1 LGALPGSYLLLK
13 ILWDIMDLRLAVFS
27 DIHGNWDALQSV
39 LADMERNRIDSR
51 FCLGD
56 CLGYGPEPEQVVREI
71 RTRKIP
77 WVMGNHEL
85 GLVDPSYLDW
95 FNKPT
100 RTSLLIT
107 RRLLSEGSL
116 TYFKGLSS
124 ILSDRDCRFVHGF
137 PPDSITT
144 YLYEVSNREIQR
156 ILTALPERI
165 CFIGHTHA
173 LHLIASEGQRITYLP
188 FKPGVFSLREG
199 VKYLVN
205 VGSVGQPRDG
215 NNQAKYVIW
224 DSRTDDLELRY
235 VTYTIA
241 KIEEKTLGLDFPE
254 YNARRLF

>member
-1 LGALPGSYLLLK
+1 
-13 ILWDIMDLRLAVFS
+13 MRLAVFS
-27 DIHGNWDALQSV
+27 DIHGNWDALKAV
-39 LADMERNRIDSR
+39 LADMDRNRINSQV
-51 FCLGD
+51 CLGD
-56 CLGYGPEPEQVVREI
+56 GVGYGPEPEEVTREI
-71 RTRKIP
+71 RALEIP

-85 GLVDPSYLDW
+85 GLVDPSTLDW

-107 RRLLSEGSL
+107 RRLLSEESL
-116 TYFKGLSS
+116 NYFKGLSPF
-124 ILSDRDCRFVHGF
+124 LLDQDCRFVHGF

-144 YLYEVSNREIQR
+144 YLYEVPDQEIHR

-165 CFIGHTHA
+165 CFIGHTHD
-173 LHLIASEGQRITYLP
+173 LHLIASEGQGITYLP
-188 FKPGVFSLREG
+188 FKRGIFSLREG

-224 DSRTDDLELRY
+224 DSRSSTLELRY
-235 VTYTIA
+235 VTYNIA
-241 KIEEKTLGLDFPE
+241 KTAEKILGLDFPE

>member
-1 LGALPGSYLLLK
+1 
-13 ILWDIMDLRLAVFS
+13 MRLAVFS
-27 DIHGNWDALQSV
+27 DIHSNWDALKAV

-56 CLGYGPEPEQVVREI
+56 CVGYGPEPEEVTREI
-71 RTRKIP
+71 RALNIP

-107 RRLLSEGSL
+107 RRLLSEESL
-116 TYFKGLSS
+116 NYFKGLNNF
-124 ILSDRDCRFVHGF
+124 LSDQDCRFVHGF

-144 YLYEVSNREIQR
+144 YLYEVPDPEIRR

-165 CFIGHTHA
+165 CFIGHTHD
-173 LHLIASEGQRITYLP
+173 LHLIASADQGLTHLP
-188 FKPGVFSLREG
+188 FKRGVFSLREG

-224 DSRTDDLELRY
+224 DSRTSTLELRY
-235 VTYTIA
+235 VTYNIA
-241 KIEEKTLGLDFPE
+241 KTAEKILGLDFPE

>member
-1 LGALPGSYLLLK
+1 
-13 ILWDIMDLRLAVFS
+13 MRLAVFS
-27 DIHGNWDALQSV
+27 DIHGNWEAFQSV
-39 LADMERNRIDSR
+39 LADMDRNRIDSR

-56 CLGYGPEPEQVVREI
+56 CVGYGPEPEEVIREI
-71 RTRKIP
+71 RALKIP

-100 RTSLLIT
+100 RTSLRIT
-107 RRLLSEGSL
+107 RRLLSEESL
-116 TYFKGLSS
+116 NYFKGLRPF
-124 ILSDRDCRFVHGF
+124 LSDRDFRFVHGF

-144 YLYEVSNREIQR
+144 YLYEVSDREIQR

-165 CFIGHTHA
+165 CFIGHTHD
-173 LHLIASEGQRITYLP
+173 LHLIASEGQGITYLP
-188 FKPGVFSLREG
+188 FQRGVFSLREG

-224 DSRTDDLELRY
+224 DSRTSVLELRY
-235 VTYTIA
+235 VTYNIA
-241 KIEEKTLGLDFPE
+241 KTAEKILGLDFPE

>member
-1 LGALPGSYLLLK
+1 
-13 ILWDIMDLRLAVFS
+13 MRLAVFS
-27 DIHGNWDALQSV
+27 DIHGNLDALVQV
-39 LADMERNRIDSR
+39 LADMDRTRIDSR

-56 CLGYGPEPEQVVREI
+56 CVGYGPEPEEVIREI
-71 RTRKIP
+71 RALKIP

-107 RRLLSEGSL
+107 RRLLSKKSL
-116 TYFKGLSS
+116 NYFKGLNPF
-124 ILSDRDCRFVHGF
+124 LLDHDCRFVHGF

-144 YLYEVSNREIQR
+144 YLYEVPDPEIHR

-165 CFIGHTHA
+165 CFIGHTHN
-173 LHLIASEGQRITYLP
+173 LHLIASEGQGIAYLP
-188 FKPGVFSLREG
+188 FKRGVFSLREG

-224 DSRTDDLELRY
+224 DSRSSTLELRY
-235 VTYTIA
+235 VTYDIA
-241 KIEEKTLGLDFPE
+241 KTAEKILGLDFPE